1 MHFGHTRAGFAPVAG
16 EIHVHDRIWSRIEK
30 DLPPRNW
37 DRGLGEQQSRW
48 YRGVGIM
55 GTGTLIRSGAT
66 SIVTAAAVCLLA
78 FASPSAASTKVPV
91 RKTAVPT
98 LTLDVDGTGDHLRAN
113 TLTSFAPGLI
123 DSGKF
128 SFTAPGT
135 SPANARLATSERA
148 FRFTPSGKIDSR
160 RAFSIGVTSRVT
172 APVLDTSRAAAVPL
186 EVAAATPT
194 VPAAYSVDLAVGWHN
209 FAVSGGYAR
218 SDANDILP
226 IALAL
231 STPGRRE
238 AVDAGVSYRGASW
251 KTSVQVAAE
260 EGPALLLN
268 PLASSAPA
276 QIDRR
281 YSLEVG
287 GAYSLTPQLSVTGGV
302 KYKATVSPNDPLRRD
317 QAVYLGT
324 AFTF

>member
-1 MHFGHTRAGFAPVAG
+1 
-16 EIHVHDRIWSRIEK
+16 
-30 DLPPRNW
+30 
-37 DRGLGEQQSRW
+37 
-48 YRGVGIM
+48 M
-55 GTGTLIRSGAT
+55 GTRIFIRSGAT
-66 SIVTAAAVCLLA
+66 SIVTVAVVWLLA
-78 FASPSAASTKVPV
+78 VASPSFAATTRVPA
-91 RKTAVPT
+91 RKTTVPT
-98 LTLDVDGTGDHLRAN
+98 LTLDVDGTGDRLRTN

-123 DSGKF
+123 DSAKF

-194 VPAAYSVDLAVGWHN
+194 APAAYSVDLAVGWHN

-218 SDANDILP
+218 GDANESLP
-226 IALAL
+226 LALSL

-238 AVDAGVSYRGASW
+238 SVDAGVSYRGASW

-287 GAYSLTPQLSVTGGV
+287 GAYALTPQLSVTGGV

>member
-1 MHFGHTRAGFAPVAG
+1 
-16 EIHVHDRIWSRIEK
+16 
-30 DLPPRNW
+30 
-37 DRGLGEQQSRW
+37 
-48 YRGVGIM
+48 M
-55 GTGTLIRSGAT
+55 GTGTLIRSRAT
-66 SIVTAAAVCLLA
+66 SIVTAAAVWLLA
-78 FASPSAASTKVPV
+78 VASPSSAATKVPV
-91 RKTAVPT
+91 RKAAVPT
-98 LTLDVDGTGDHLRAN
+98 VSLDVDGIGDHLRAN

-123 DSGKF
+123 DSAKF

-172 APVLDTSRAAAVPL
+172 APILDTSRAAAVPF
-186 EVAAATPT
+186 EVATATQT
-194 VPAAYSVDLAVGWHN
+194 APAAYSVDLAVGWHN

-218 SDANDILP
+218 SDASESLP
-226 IALAL
+226 LALSLSL

-302 KYKATVSPNDPLRRD
+302 KYKATLSPTDPLRRD